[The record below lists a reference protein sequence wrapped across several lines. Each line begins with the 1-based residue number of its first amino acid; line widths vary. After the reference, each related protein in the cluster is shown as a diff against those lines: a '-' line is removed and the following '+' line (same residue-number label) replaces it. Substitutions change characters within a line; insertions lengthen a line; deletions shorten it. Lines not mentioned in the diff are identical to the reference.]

1 MKQQA
6 IQYLAMDVHQATVV
20 ASLRDESGRVL
31 MRSTVATEAKAILAL
46 IASGGPRVHVAF
58 EESTQAQWL
67 HHNLLIGH
75 VERVI
80 VCNVRGRNG
89 TENKNGRIDA
99 DGLSELLRLGA
110 LKPVFHGVPEILTLK
125 ELVRYTPWSRT
136 PRG

>member
-6 IQYLAMDVHQATVV
+6 IQYLAMDGHQATVV

-58 EESTQAQWL
+58 EEGTQAQWL
-67 HHNLLIGH
+67 HDLLIGH

-80 VCNVRGRNG
+80 ARGVR
-89 TENKNGRIDA
+89 
-99 DGLSELLRLGA
+99 LHL
-110 LKPVFHGVPEILTLK
+110 
-125 ELVRYTPWSRT
+125 
-136 PRG
+136 PRA